1 LTGLHATKIVS
12 AAPFRAQPST
22 DPFLSPQGARS
33 AELGFLGTGITG
45 SAMSNLLP
53 NFDLT
58 NEFNILRLI
67 CGLFF
72 IPHIYAKFY
81 VPEALGFF
89 VAAKFNPPKAWMYIA
104 CVIEII
110 IVVGLIF
117 AIYPFYAGVVGFVDL
132 VIAAAAVW
140 KVTKGK
146 WLWNIGGYEYCLFW
160 AICCLI
166 VAMHYRAEFTWM

>member
-1 LTGLHATKIVS
+1 MG
-12 AAPFRAQPST
+12 
-22 DPFLSPQGARS
+22 G
-33 AELGFLGTGITG
+33 
-45 SAMSNLLP
+45 AMSGYVQ

-58 NEFNILRLI
+58 NGFNILRLI

-89 VAAKFNPPKAWMYIA
+89 VAAKFNPPKTWMYIS
-104 CVIEII
+104 CVIEVLITI
-110 IVVGLIF
+110 GLIF
-117 AIYPFYAGVVGFVDL
+117 AIYPFIAGVLGFVHLL
-132 VIAAAAVW
+132 VAAAAIW
-140 KVTKGK
+140 KVSKGK

-166 VAMHYRAEFTWM
+166 VAMNYRADFTWM